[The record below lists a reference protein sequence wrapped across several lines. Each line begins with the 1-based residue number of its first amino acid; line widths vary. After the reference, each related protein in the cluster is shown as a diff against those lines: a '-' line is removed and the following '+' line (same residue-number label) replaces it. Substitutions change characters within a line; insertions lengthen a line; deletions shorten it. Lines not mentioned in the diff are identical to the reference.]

1 MAVDKETVR
10 RVAHLARIKVEEA
23 EIPALQKELNG
34 ILAWVEQLSAI
45 DIEGVPAMN
54 SGLPIEV
61 PTKMRSDI
69 VTAGGEAAAVTANA
83 PQKEDDYF
91 LVPKVVE

>member
-10 RVAHLARIKVEEA
+10 RVAHLARIRVEEA
-23 EIPALQKELNG
+23 EVPALQKELNG
-34 ILAWVEQLSAI
+34 ILAFVEQLNAI

-54 SGLPIEV
+54 AGLPIDV
-61 PTKMRSDI
+61 PTKMRSDVI
-69 VTAGGEAAAVTANA
+69 TAGGEAAAVIANA
-83 PQKEDDYF
+83 PAQEDHYF